1 MVLLGHIIL
10 DLCQVTTVR
19 ILRLRLTITTSEA
32 CLLHD
37 THDLIARTLE
47 DLAIHLRL
55 PCLVM
60 NGLSAVTVTVHTD
73 AVTVLL
79 SRLRPLTI
87 HTVVM
92 RMARLTPHLTTA
104 VTQISTNTHESMSN
118 PGPIALARSDT
129 VILACTAS
137 STAPTPSR
145 IRTATSE
152 PILEARSVN

>member
-55 PCLVM
+55 RLLLM
-60 NGLSAVTVTVHTD
+60 NGLSAVTDTVHTD
-73 AVTVLL
+73 AVLL
-79 SRLRPLTI
+79 SRLRPLMMI
-87 HTVVM
+87 VH
-92 RMARLTPHLTTA
+92 TA
-104 VTQISTNTHESMSN
+104 VMSMAPLMISTNTHESMSN